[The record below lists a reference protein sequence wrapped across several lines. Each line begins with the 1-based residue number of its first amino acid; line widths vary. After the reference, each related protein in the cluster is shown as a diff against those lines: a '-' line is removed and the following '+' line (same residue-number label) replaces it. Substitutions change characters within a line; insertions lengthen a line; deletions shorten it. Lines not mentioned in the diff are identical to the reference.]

1 VEGRRAAPAERAA
14 ARHNDVDA
22 FADAIRQ
29 WRKGGGTGRAW
40 IAVESLYSMDG
51 DRAPLD
57 ELAALADE
65 NDAFL
70 IVDEAHAVGVFG
82 PEGRGL
88 AAHLDGRENVIALRT
103 CGKALGV
110 EGGLLCLP
118 RVFRDFLVNRGR
130 GFIFSTAPSPL
141 MARAVGE
148 ALRILADEPERRE
161 ALQARVRLAEEVL
174 GEAGVPASG
183 SQIIP
188 VILGEDARAM
198 RVAEAL
204 QRAGYD
210 VRGIRPPTVP
220 AGTSRLRIS
229 VTLNVSE
236 ADIRSLGEALQ
247 AAMREA

>member
-1 VEGRRAAPAERAA
+1 
-14 ARHNDVDA
+14 
-22 FADAIRQ
+22 
-29 WRKGGGTGRAW
+29 
-40 IAVESLYSMDG
+40 MDG

-57 ELAALADE
+57 ELARLAE
-65 NDAFL
+65 EHEAFL

-82 PEGRGL
+82 PNGRGL
-88 AAHLDGRENVIALRT
+88 AAHLDGRENVVVLRT

-110 EGGLLCLP
+110 EGALLCLP

-148 ALRILADEPERRE
+148 ALRILADEPERCE
-161 ALQARVRLAEEVL
+161 ALQERVRLAEQVL

-188 VILGEDARAM
+188 AILGDDARAM
-198 RVAEAL
+198 RVAGML
-204 QRAGYD
+204 QASGYD

-229 VTLNVSE
+229 VTLNASE
-236 ADIRSLGEALQ
+236 EDIRGLGEALQ
-247 AAMREA
+247 AAMRAA